1 MFLHGF
7 GLGFASPVLF
17 AYLSCAPPTSLLAEF
32 EYANVGGPIAETVPT
47 TRAVAKALAVAL
59 SEAGFSEKI
68 DVIGHSYGSAVA
80 SALRREGRAR
90 RVALLDPICFLE
102 RASNM
107 APFVMLDPW
116 ESGWQRSV
124 GHGGMQYFLWYW
136 IFRDLGLATICARG
150 LLGEEY
156 MDRDEFRDADDVMV
170 VLGEKDR
177 IVPADSLYQSFVQ
190 EEAFGKGNRLI
201 WLPGAMHGESGLR
214 LAVAAEIDA
223 FFCA

>member
-1 MFLHGF
+1 MDCFQAG
-7 GLGFASPVLF
+7 S
-17 AYLSCAPPTSLLAEF
+17 SD
-32 EYANVGGPIAETVPT
+32 
-47 TRAVAKALAVAL
+47 AKL
-59 SEAGFSEKI
+59 I
-68 DVIGHSYGSAVA
+68 
-80 SALRREGRAR
+80 RTAR
-90 RVALLDPICFLE
+90 RTHIQ
-102 RASNM
+102 S
-107 APFVMLDPW
+107 
-116 ESGWQRSV
+116 
-124 GHGGMQYFLWYW
+124 